1 MDDYTHEPAAGTAVG
16 RSTMTSLAD
25 FLFPAPAERSAGAI
39 WRWWDRRRLPYNL
52 IVGAAGL
59 ITMGV
64 ADLAFLILEPDEGP
78 VPWQAA
84 VFFGVAAN
92 ICYLLGP
99 TVEILAHKIWGR
111 SLLPIGPALYRM
123 GLTFSVGLAFFP
135 AILLTLIAVIS
146 VILRLF

>member
-1 MDDYTHEPAAGTAVG
+1 MDDYTHEPAEGTAV
-16 RSTMTSLAD
+16 RRWTTTSLGD
-25 FLFPAPAERSAGAI
+25 FLFPAPAERSVGAI
-39 WRWWDRRRLPYNL
+39 WRWWEGRRLPYNL

-64 ADLAFLILEPDEGP
+64 ADLAFLILDPTEGP

-92 ICYLLGP
+92 LCYLLGP
-99 TVEILAHKIWGR
+99 TVEILAHKMWGR

-123 GLTFSVGLAFFP
+123 GLTFSVGLAFLP
-135 AILLTLIAVIS
+135 ALFLTVISVVS